1 MTAEALL
8 PYTVW
13 QFAMIIILAA
23 GAGLLIALSCLR
35 FLNRGYAF
43 AFERRRIESIIAFAV
58 LGALALVLLILYVS
72 ALHGAGAC
80 AILVCAEWGGWD

>member
-13 QFAMIIILAA
+13 QFAMIIILAT
-23 GAGLLIALSCLR
+23 GAGLLVVLSYLR
-35 FLNRGYAF
+35 FLGRDYAF
-43 AFERRRIESIIAFAV
+43 AFEQRRIEGIIAFAV

-72 ALHGAGAC
+72 ALHGGAC
-80 AILVCAEWGGWD
+80 AILVCEEFGRWN